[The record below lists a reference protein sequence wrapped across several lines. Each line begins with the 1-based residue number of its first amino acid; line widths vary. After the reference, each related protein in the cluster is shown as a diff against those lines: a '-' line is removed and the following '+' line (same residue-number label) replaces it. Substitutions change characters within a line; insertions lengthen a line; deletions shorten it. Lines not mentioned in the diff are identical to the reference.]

1 MQCITPRVCG
11 DEITSH
17 ECGQTSCTRVG
28 LFKGHTILSITMIN
42 NKTIHVFWLPSP
54 IPLLQTNCAPSPS
67 FARFC
72 ESRIS
77 SFKLKL
83 KGLKAE
89 KLLSAC
95 ASKED
100 LIELILQSEDC
111 QVEPIHSTLIEMAR
125 RKKIKNH
132 TILTKYELKKAL
144 GLTTEN
150 KPRSRSYISSNSPEE
165 SFEFATRKDAMDGM
179 NLSSTKLA
187 RGIKN
192 GKILIGNIEYKF
204 ERK

>member
-1 MQCITPRVCG
+1 MYSSQTCTEAVQICE
-11 DEITSH
+11 EIVKNH
-17 ECGQTSCTRVG
+17 LAKHDKYFFENKNI
-28 LFKGHTILSITMIN
+28 FFIKMEN
-42 NKTIHVFWLPSP
+42 NKF
-54 IPLLQTNCAPSPS
+54 
-67 FARFC
+67 FC
-72 ESRIS
+72 
-77 SFKLKL
+77 FKLKL
-83 KGLKAE
+83 KAD
-89 KLLSAC
+89 KLIAC

-125 RKKIKNH
+125 RKNIKNH
-132 TILTKYELKKAL
+132 TILTKYELRKAL

-150 KPRSRSYISSNSPEE
+150 KPRSKSYIFSKSPEE

-179 NLSSTKLA
+179 NVSSTKLA
-187 RGIKN
+187 RGIKD

>member
-1 MQCITPRVCG
+1 M
-11 DEITSH
+11 E
-17 ECGQTSCTRVG
+17 
-28 LFKGHTILSITMIN
+28 N
-42 NKTIHVFWLPSP
+42 NKF
-54 IPLLQTNCAPSPS
+54 
-67 FARFC
+67 FC
-72 ESRIS
+72 
-77 SFKLKL
+77 FKLKL
-83 KGLKAE
+83 KGLKVE

-111 QVEPIHSTLIEMAR
+111 QVEPTHSTLIEMAR

-150 KPRSRSYISSNSPEE
+150 KPRSRSYIFSNSSEE
-165 SFEFATRKDAMDGM
+165 ARFEFATRKDAMDGM

-187 RGIKN
+187 NGIKN
-192 GKILIGNIEYKF
+192 EKILIGNIEYKF